1 MSSGVFSDGLFSIY
15 ANSGHS
21 KHKILDLVE
30 LIAVVDLSKEKIVEV
45 LKEAKI
51 DVTVT
56 INEIKE
62 ENFFQY
68 HICQKLDKCEVCGKR
83 SVSFSKYCGAS
94 VCGDCGKHQG
104 LARCYCGWNLRAGEK
119 LPDDVGDA
127 IYHGNGEWEV
137 NY

>member
-21 KHKILDLVE
+21 KYKILVLVE
-30 LIAVVDLSKEKIVEV
+30 KIAVVDLSKEKIVEV
-45 LKEAKI
+45 LKAEKI

-68 HICQKLDKCEVCGKR
+68 HIAQLADKCETCGKR
-83 SVSFSKYCGAS
+83 SVSWSKYCGAN
-94 VCGDCGKHQG
+94 VCGDCNNHQG
-104 LARCYCGWNLRAGEK
+104 LARCYCGWNLQAGEK
-119 LPDDVGDA
+119 KIYFFHVGDPKLMEKL
-127 IYHGNGEWEV
+127 GK
-137 NY
+137 